1 MIKKLLAVL
10 GVFILIFS
18 NNVINVTNSSNAIYK
33 EKYYCDTNYFDTGL
47 NFTTIENDVYYDD
60 YEIIDN
66 HLERFCPN
74 YDNINHTNSCA
85 PLAGTILIG
94 YYDYEYENLI
104 PNFVSGSYYNNIFT
118 YRPRTSKVQAVK
130 DSLYNLM
137 GTNSIEPGTSVNQF
151 KTGLQS
157 YVNNSGYNISYNS
170 CGSNFNLQTA
180 LGYFNSEM
188 PIALF
193 LTGYEYYPENGLFR
207 EEGHYSMGGRLSS
220 GTHVCIAYGYRQL
233 NYYNDGELF
242 RSDNY
247 LIVVY
252 GDGTQGLLALNT
264 NTGIDE
270 AYGID
275 IY

>member
-1 MIKKLLAVL
+1 MKKFLAII
-10 GVFILIFS
+10 GVFILLFS
-18 NNVINVTNSSNAIYK
+18 NIIMNISKSVSAYNNV
-33 EKYYCDTNYFDTGL
+33 KYYCGTNYLDTGL
-47 NFTTIENDVYYDD
+47 TYTTIENDIYYDS
-60 YEIIDN
+60 YEIIDH

-74 YDNINHTNSCA
+74 YDNVNHINACA
-85 PLAGTILIG
+85 PLAGTVLMG
-94 YYDYEYENLI
+94 YYDYEFENLI
-104 PNFVSGSYYNNIFT
+104 PNFVSGAYYEGIFT
-118 YRPRTSKVQAVK
+118 YRPRTSKVQTVK

-157 YVNNSGYNISYNS
+157 YVNSCGYNITYNS
-170 CGSNFNLQTA
+170 CGTNFNLQTA
-180 LGYFNSEM
+180 LGYFNSEI

-207 EEGHYSMGGRLSS
+207 EDGHYSMGGILSIS
-220 GTHVCIAYGYRQL
+220 THVCIAYGYRQL
-233 NYYNDGELF
+233 NYYNNGELF

-252 GDGTQGLLALNT
+252 GDGTRGLLALNS